1 MIKVNVVVFRLR
13 TADDQG
19 RPGQWRRSHLR
30 QRSCDGVGRP
40 GRYYTKILLLE
51 SSLGPQKFLLD
62 QGAALLHLKE
72 RQQGIILR
80 KRIKVGRRRLIGP

>member
-40 GRYYTKILLLE
+40 GRCYTKILLLE

-62 QGAALLHLKE
+62 ALLHLKE
-72 RQQGIILR
+72 RQQVSILR
-80 KRIKVGRRRLIGP
+80 KRIKVGRRRLIDP